1 MGGHDH
7 AHGTHVYTSRD
18 AVRAVIVSAVV
29 LGAAAAFEFAA
40 GLIGGS
46 AGVLADALHNTGDV
60 ATTFVLLVAFSL
72 ARRPATRQFPWG
84 YGRIEDVATLL
95 IIVIIVV
102 TAAAAAVES
111 ILKFLHPG
119 DYGSIPLALAAAA
132 AGVVAN
138 LAVSE
143 YKVRVGRGINSPALE
158 ADGIHS
164 RIDALVSAGAFVGI
178 GLAGLGLRLA
188 DPIAGLLITVMIL
201 YILAG
206 TVRQLFLRMMDAVD
220 PHVIEELTEAAGGVD
235 GVLGVHDVRARW
247 VGRELAAV
255 LTVDCDPDA
264 SLQDAHEV
272 ATRVDHAVSH
282 VLPEARLDIHMDPG
296 RSEHEHRGHPAGSR
310 EDRSEDRSEDRPEH
324 KAEHEAEHHHH

>member
-1 MGGHDH
+1 MGGMAGHDH
-7 AHGTHVYTSRD
+7 AHGAHVYSNRD
-18 AVRAVIVSAVV
+18 AVRAVVVSAVV
-29 LGAAAAFEFAA
+29 LGAAAILEFAA
-40 GLIGGS
+40 GLVGGS

-60 ATTFVLLVAFSL
+60 ATTFVLLAAFSL
-72 ARRPATRQFPWG
+72 ARRPATRRFPWG

-95 IIVIIVV
+95 IILVIVV
-102 TAAAAAVES
+102 TATLAAVES
-111 ILKFLHPG
+111 VLKFLHPAE
-119 DYGSIPLALAAAA
+119 YGNIAFALVAAA

-143 YKVRVGRGINSPALE
+143 YKVRVGRGLGSTALE

-164 RIDALVSAGAFVGI
+164 RVDALVSAGAFVGI

-201 YILAG
+201 YILTG

-220 PHVIEELTEAAGGVD
+220 PHVTKELTEAALGVP

-255 LTVDCDPDA
+255 MHVDCDPDS
-264 SLQDAHEV
+264 SLEQAHEV
-272 ATRVDHAVSH
+272 ATRVEHAVSH

-296 RSEHEHRGHPAGSR
+296 PAEHEHGGHAEAG
-310 EDRSEDRSEDRPEH
+310 
-324 KAEHEAEHHHH
+324 HH